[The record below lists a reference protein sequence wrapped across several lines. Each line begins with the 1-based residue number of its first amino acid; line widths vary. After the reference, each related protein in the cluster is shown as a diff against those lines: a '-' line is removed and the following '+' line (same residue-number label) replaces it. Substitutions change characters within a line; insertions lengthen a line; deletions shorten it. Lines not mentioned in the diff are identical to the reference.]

1 MPLTD
6 GEIQDLLEK
15 LLILFPWLMSLLI
28 ALGLS
33 LFWLF
38 PHLLMYILE
47 YLRKYWV
54 LNNMD
59 IQLAR
64 TGFFI
69 GSDGRR
75 YTSYSLWDS
84 LDPECKHLKLLFPS
98 DRNHVHMAG
107 VWNKYTGQH
116 EDRLVLSIGNPYHQH
131 TGRIYIYQ
139 HRPYMNLSSLN
150 LNESSWAGRIPVI
163 LKVPAPS
170 IPVYLAITTAGFKI
184 KNLNFNIF
192 SSDAIIS
199 GIQGQVQGR
208 IYNGDL

>member
-6 GEIQDLLEK
+6 GEISDLLDK
-15 LLILFPWLMSLLI
+15 LLILFPWLMSLLV
-28 ALGLS
+28 ALGLA
-33 LFWLF
+33 LFLLF
-38 PHLLMYILE
+38 PHLLRYILE

-69 GSDGRR
+69 GYDGRR
-75 YTSYSLWDS
+75 YTSYSLWDR
-84 LDPECKHLKLLFPS
+84 LDPECKNLKLLFPS
-98 DRNHVHMAG
+98 DRNHVIMAG
-107 VWNKYTGQH
+107 IWNKYTGQH

-131 TGRIYIYQ
+131 TGRIYIFQ
-139 HRPYMNLSSLN
+139 HWPKIDLSLFNLS
-150 LNESSWAGRIPVI
+150 ESSPPGRIPAF

-170 IPVYLAITTAGFKI
+170 IPVYLAITTAGYKI

-199 GIQGQVQGR
+199 GIQGQVQGPL
-208 IYNGDL
+208 YNGD